1 MVASVRGTAPR
12 SVERALGRVAARALL
27 GARGDELL
35 PAGEPAT
42 PAVEQAVA
50 ALSHPAR
57 EQRARALAS
66 LLLDLGRAVEARR
79 WR

>member
-1 MVASVRGTAPR
+1 MDASVRGTAPR
-12 SVERALGRVAARALL
+12 SVERALGRVAVQALL
-27 GARGDELL
+27 GARGAELL

-50 ALSHPAR
+50 ALGHPER
-57 EQRARALAS
+57 EQRARALAG
-66 LLLDLGRAVEARR
+66 LLLRLGRAVEARR